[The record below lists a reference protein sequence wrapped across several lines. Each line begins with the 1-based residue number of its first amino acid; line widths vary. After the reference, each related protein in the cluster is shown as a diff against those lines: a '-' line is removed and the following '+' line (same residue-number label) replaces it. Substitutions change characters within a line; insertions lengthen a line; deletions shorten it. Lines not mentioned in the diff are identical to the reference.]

1 VALSSGETVLVFLYN
16 VEKVPKQL
24 CELNI
29 KGGSVFKA
37 WQLGTHMNH
46 RINILTDGNRRID

>member
-29 KGGSVFKA
+29 KGG
-37 WQLGTHMNH
+37 
-46 RINILTDGNRRID
+46 LTDGNRRID